1 MLIKLENLITEL
13 KVDNI
18 AGDLTI
24 DVAGIA
30 YDSRNVEAGDVFV
43 AITGFETD
51 GHQYID
57 EAIANGASVILAEQ
71 EIEQQEVTVVQ
82 VDDTR
87 AALAQ
92 ISAKFYDYPADEL
105 TVIGVTGTNGKTTT
119 TYLIEGILSSLGLK
133 TGLVGTIKNKV
144 GSNEESSSRTTPES
158 LDLQRMLAEML
169 ADGVTHVVME
179 ASSHA
184 LALDRVLGIDFDRK
198 VFTNLSRDHLGF
210 HKTFEQ
216 YLNAKLK
223 LFKSNDK
230 PSIINVDDSRADK
243 MIDEISGTILT
254 YGIEREADFSGS
266 EIEVTARGVQYNLLT
281 DDTSLAI
288 DLQLTGK
295 FNVYNSLAA
304 ISTVVSMGYDIAEVK
319 EQIEEISGV
328 PGRFETINAG
338 QDYGVIVDYAHTPD
352 GMKNVLQTA
361 GELSTGDVIVV
372 FGCGGDRDHKKRPMM
387 GQLGIELADF
397 AVVTSDNPRSEEPQ
411 NIIAEI
417 EAGIE
422 ELEGVTSEDYQII
435 EERGAA
441 ITAAVNRAQP
451 GDVVLIIG
459 KGHETY
465 QDFGDRVIDF
475 DDREEARKAIES
487 SL

>member
-13 KVDNI
+13 KVNNI
-18 AGDLTI
+18 DGNLTT

-30 YDSRNVEAGDVFV
+30 YDSRKVEAGYVFV

-57 EAIANGASVILAEQ
+57 EAIANGANVILAEQ
-71 EIEQQEVTVVQ
+71 EIEQQEVTVIQ

-158 LDLQRMLAEML
+158 LDLQRMFAEML

-179 ASSHA
+179 VSSHA

-210 HKTFEQ
+210 HESFEQ

-243 MIDEISGTILT
+243 MADEISGTILT

-266 EIEVTARGVQYNLLT
+266 EIEINAKGVQYNLLNN
-281 DDTSLAI
+281 DTSLEI

-304 ISTVVSMGYDIAEVK
+304 ISTVVSMGYDLAEVK

-352 GMKNVLQTA
+352 GMKNVLETA
-361 GELSTGDVIVV
+361 AAMDKNRLIVL
-372 FGCGGDRDHKKRPMM
+372 FGCGGDRDRSKRPAMAS
-387 GQLGIELADF
+387 LAEKYADYTI
-397 AVVTSDNPRSEEPQ
+397 VSNDNPRSENQSKIFSEIKVGFSEEFKAYE
-411 NIIAEI
+411 IIA
-417 EAGIE
+417 
-422 ELEGVTSEDYQII
+422 
-435 EERGAA
+435 
-441 ITAAVNRAQP
+441 
-451 GDVVLIIG
+451 
-459 KGHETY
+459 
-465 QDFGDRVIDF
+465 DRK
-475 DDREEARKAIES
+475 KAIEYAIKMAKKND
-487 SL
+487 LVLLLGRGHEKYQILNNKKIKLDDRQVAYQAAAEVKGI